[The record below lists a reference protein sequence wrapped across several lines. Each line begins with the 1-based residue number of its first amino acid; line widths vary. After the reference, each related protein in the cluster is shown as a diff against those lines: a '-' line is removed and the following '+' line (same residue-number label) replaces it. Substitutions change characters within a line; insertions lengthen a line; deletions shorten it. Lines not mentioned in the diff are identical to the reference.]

1 MEQAP
6 EHQSGL
12 LLLKKHQI
20 SKSMTDNREV
30 LIRVEDLTLIFGKRK
45 KEALELLN
53 KGYSKSEILKKTRCT
68 VGINKA
74 GFDIRKGEIFVIMGL
89 SGSGKSTLIRCL
101 NRLNEP
107 TAGNVY
113 FKGHNIT
120 RETNKQLLQTRRTE
134 MSMVFQ
140 KFGLLPH
147 KTILE
152 NAAFGLEIR
161 GDDKIEREKKA
172 MTALETV
179 GLKGY
184 EEQLP
189 AAMSGGMQ
197 QRVGLARALAN
208 DSEVLL
214 MDEAFS
220 ALDPLIKSD
229 MQDELLQIQEKLQ
242 KTIVFITHDLDE
254 AIKLGDRIVIMKDGV
269 IEQIGTAEEILTN
282 PASEYVE
289 AFTEKV
295 DRKTII
301 TAETLM
307 FTKPLL
313 LQLKKDG
320 PMQAIRKMRTASL
333 NVLPVED
340 EDRLFMGYVW
350 LQDVLKLADAK
361 ESHLDKAL
369 KTEVPSVYK
378 EYTVEEMLPL
388 ISNHNY
394 PLAVVDRAN
403 GKLLGLVTQTS
414 LIIEATRFGDEEVR
428 ELIEI
433 ANDI

>member
-1 MEQAP
+1 MTANKNVK
-6 EHQSGL
+6 
-12 LLLKKHQI
+12 LK
-20 SKSMTDNREV
+20 
-30 LIRVEDLTLIFGKRK
+30 VEDLTLIFGKRK
-45 KEALELLN
+45 REALALLK
-53 KGYSKSEILKKTRCT
+53 KGVSKDEILRKTKCT
-68 VGINKA
+68 IGVNRVN
-74 GFDIRKGEIFVIMGL
+74 FEVYEGEIFVVMGL

-107 TAGNVY
+107 TSGKVY
-113 FKGHNIT
+113 FKDEDIT
-120 RETNKQLLQTRRTE
+120 RNNNQELLHTRRHE

-161 GDDKIEREKKA
+161 GDSKPEREKRA
-172 MTALETV
+172 MQALETV

-184 EEQLP
+184 EDQFP

-208 DSEVLL
+208 DTDVLL

-229 MQDELLQIQEKLQ
+229 MQDELLQIQNKLK

-254 AIKLGDRIVIMKDGV
+254 AIKLGDRIVVMKDGV

-282 PASEYVE
+282 PASRYVE
-289 AFTEKV
+289 AFVEKV

-307 FTKPLL
+307 FKKPTLV
-313 LQLKKDG
+313 QFKKDG
-320 PMQAIRKMRTASL
+320 PKGVIRKMRTAGVD
-333 NVLPVED
+333 VLPVED
-340 EDRLFMGYVW
+340 EQRKFLGYVW
-350 LQDVLKLADAK
+350 LKDMLKLVDAK
-361 ESHLDKAL
+361 VSSIEQGL
-369 KTEVPSVYK
+369 KPDVPSVYK
-378 EYTVEEMLPL
+378 NYTVEEMLPL
-388 ISNHNY
+388 ILGHNY
-394 PLAVVDRAN
+394 PLAVVDEDN
-403 GKLLGLVTQTS
+403 GKLLGLVTPTS
-414 LIIEATRFGDEEVR
+414 LVIEATRFDNKEINT
-428 ELIEI
+428 LIEK

>member
-1 MEQAP
+1 M
-6 EHQSGL
+6 S
-12 LLLKKHQI
+12 
-20 SKSMTDNREV
+20 DNRKIK
-30 LIRVEDLTLIFGKRK
+30 IRVENLTLIFGKRK
-45 KEALELLN
+45 HEALKLLQ
-53 KGYSKSEILKKTRCT
+53 KGISKEEILKKTKCT
-68 VGINKA
+68 VGVNNANLEIKE
-74 GFDIRKGEIFVIMGL
+74 GEVFVIMGL

-113 FKGHNIT
+113 FDNHDIT
-120 RETNKQLLQTRRTE
+120 RESNKELLETRRTK

-147 KTILE
+147 HTILE
-152 NAAFGLEIR
+152 NAAFGLVIR
-161 GDDKIEREKKA
+161 GEDKSEREA
-172 MTALETV
+172 RALQALDTV

-184 EEQLP
+184 EAQFPSEL
-189 AAMSGGMQ
+189 SGGMQ

-208 DSEVLL
+208 DPEVLL

-229 MQDELLQIQEKLQ
+229 MQDELLQIQSKLH

-254 AIKLGDRIVIMKDGV
+254 AIKIGDRIAIMKDGV

-282 PASEYVE
+282 PASDYVE
-289 AFTEKV
+289 AFVEKV

-307 FTKPLL
+307 FSQFSFAEIHKE
-313 LQLKKDG
+313 G
-320 PMQAIRKMRTASL
+320 PKAIIRKMRAGGL
-333 NVLPVED
+333 DVLPIVD
-340 EDRLFMGYVW
+340 VDKKFLGFVW
-350 LQDVLKLADAK
+350 LRDVLRLEK
-361 ESHLDKAL
+361 EKEISISKVL

-378 EYTVEEMLPL
+378 THTVEDMLPL
-388 ISNHNY
+388 ITGIRY
-394 PLAVVDRAN
+394 PLAVVHEDS
-403 GKLLGLVTQTS
+403 GKLLGIISQTS
-414 LIIEATRFGDEEVR
+414 LIIEATRFEKEEVK
-428 ELIEI
+428 ELKEI

>member
-1 MEQAP
+1 
-6 EHQSGL
+6 
-12 LLLKKHQI
+12 
-20 SKSMTDNREV
+20 MTESNDRKIKLEV
-30 LIRVEDLTLIFGKRK
+30 KDLTLIFGKRK
-45 KEALELLN
+45 KEALAMLE
-53 KGYSKSEILKKTRCT
+53 KGASKEAILKKTKCT

-74 GFDIRKGEIFVIMGL
+74 SFEVYEGEVFVVMGL

-107 TAGNVY
+107 TAGQVF
-113 FKGHNIT
+113 FKDHDIT
-120 RETNKQLLQTRRTE
+120 REGNKELLNTRRYE

-140 KFGLLPH
+140 SFGLLPH

-152 NAAFGLEIR
+152 NAAFGLELR
-161 GDDKIEREKKA
+161 GEPKEEREKKA

-184 EEQLP
+184 EEQYP

-229 MQDELLQIQEKLQ
+229 MQDELLQIQSKLK

-254 AIKLGDRIVIMKDGV
+254 AIKLGDRIVIMKDGI

-307 FTKPLL
+307 FTKPQL

-333 NVLPVED
+333 YVLPVVD
-340 EDRLFMGYVW
+340 KHKKFLGFVW
-350 LQDVLKLADAK
+350 LNDLIELTKNKTQKIDEAI
-361 ESHLDKAL
+361 
-369 KTEVPSVYK
+369 KTEVHSVQK
-378 EYTVEEMLPL
+378 EFTVEDMLPL
-388 ISNHNY
+388 ISGMRS
-394 PLAVVDRAN
+394 PLAVVDEKDGRLE
-403 GKLLGLVTQTS
+403 GIVSQTS
-414 LIIEATRFGDEEVR
+414 IIIEATKYDKKEIKDLQEQAK
-428 ELIEI
+428 ELFKWTK
-433 ANDI
+433 